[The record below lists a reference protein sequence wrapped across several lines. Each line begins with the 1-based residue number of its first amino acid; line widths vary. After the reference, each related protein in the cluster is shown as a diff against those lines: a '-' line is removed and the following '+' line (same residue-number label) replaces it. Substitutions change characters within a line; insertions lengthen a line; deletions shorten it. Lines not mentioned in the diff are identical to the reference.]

1 MTDVEEKIF
10 ISVSGQC
17 FPILYKYKM
26 DSNQYSH
33 QISSTKP
40 IDQAAEERIKKVHA
54 AHRLD

>member
-1 MTDVEEKIF
+1 
-10 ISVSGQC
+10 
-17 FPILYKYKM
+17 M